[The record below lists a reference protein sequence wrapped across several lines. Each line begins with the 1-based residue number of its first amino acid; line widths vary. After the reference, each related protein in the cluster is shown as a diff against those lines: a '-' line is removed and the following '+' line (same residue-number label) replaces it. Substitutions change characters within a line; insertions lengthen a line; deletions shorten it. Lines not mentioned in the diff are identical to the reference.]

1 MYNVIL
7 VIILIL
13 VAVIV
18 LPPQLTFIYWYWKGV
33 DTVSP
38 LSFLGH
44 LAKLVFK
51 KEPLFINL
59 QHFYHTMK
67 KNGKKFGGYHL
78 LIKPIFVPTDLD
90 LIKKMLISDF
100 DHFTDHI
107 GYVNAEN
114 DPISLNIMN
123 SKGSHWHR
131 IRSTLS
137 PAFTSAKSR
146 VIFDTAIK
154 CGENFKQLI
163 DKYVQRNESLDIKEI
178 NERFTTDIIVSYGF
192 GIESN
197 ALQSGISE
205 CRKLVSELAASIR
218 FMLVIFFPGL
228 FSLFRMTSY
237 GKDVTNF
244 FINLVEATA
253 KYRKQNGIVRDDF
266 IHHLLQ
272 NSSDHTTTNSEVKE
286 MKNRGDKGLSL
297 NEMAGQCFFF
307 YGAGYETSA
316 ATISFTLHE
325 LALNQGIQ
333 NKVREEIKITL
344 EKYNG
349 KITYEAVKE
358 MEYLNNCLNESLR
371 MYPAVPTNTRICTK
385 SYKIPNSNVVIKK
398 GTYVF
403 LPMYALHRDPEHFPN
418 PEKFDPDR
426 FSKGRNKNRE
436 PPAFMPFGDGPRK
449 CIGKCYHCS
458 QHVCLLT
465 PFIGYK
471 FAILQVQVA
480 LVVLLK
486 HFRFFPHPDIDVPLK
501 FRPTVILNPIK
512 PLKINVEQ
520 LEE

>member
-38 LSFLGH
+38 LSFLGY
-44 LAKLVFK
+44 LAKLIFK

-78 LIKPIFVPTDLD
+78 LIRPVFVPTDLD

-107 GYVNAEN
+107 GYVNAKD
-114 DPISLNIMN
+114 DPISLNIFN
-123 SKGSHWHR
+123 AKGANWHR

-137 PAFTSAKSR
+137 SLFTSAKR
-146 VIFDTAIK
+146 KVIFDTAIK
-154 CGENFKQLI
+154 CGEDLKQLVN
-163 DKYVQRNESLDIKEI
+163 KYVERNESLDVKEV
-178 NERFTTDIIVSYGF
+178 NERFTTDIFVSYGF
-192 GIESN
+192 GIESI
-197 ALQSGISE
+197 ALQSGTSE
-205 CRKLVSELAASIR
+205 CRKLVADFAASIR
-218 FMLVIFFPGL
+218 FMLIIFFPEL

-237 GKDVTNF
+237 GKKVTNF

-253 KYRKQNGIVRDDF
+253 KYRKENSIIREDF
-266 IHHLLQ
+266 IHRLLQ
-272 NSSDHTTTNSEVKE
+272 NSSDHTITNSGVKE
-286 MKNRGDKGLSL
+286 MKNRGDKGFSL

-316 ATISFTLHE
+316 ATISFTLIE

-333 NKVREEIKITL
+333 NKVREEIKIIL
-344 EKYNG
+344 EKHDG

-358 MEYLNNCLNESLR
+358 MEYLNNCLYESMR
-371 MYPAVPTNTRICTK
+371 KYPPVHTNTRLCTK
-385 SYKIPNSNVVIKK
+385 SYNIPNSNVVIKK

-403 LPMYALHRDPEHFPN
+403 VPIYAIHRDPEHFPN
-418 PEKFDPDR
+418 PDTFDPDR
-426 FSKGRNKNRE
+426 FSKGRNNNRE

-449 CIGKCYHCS
+449 CIG
-458 QHVCLLT
+458 
-465 PFIGYK
+465 YK
-471 FAILQVQVA
+471 FGILQAKVA
-480 LVVLLK
+480 LIVLLK
-486 HFRFFPHPDIDVPLK
+486 HFRFFPHPDVDVPLK
-501 FRPTVILNPIK
+501 FGSTALLNTLN
-512 PLKINVEQ
+512 PLKINVEK
-520 LEE
+520 LDE